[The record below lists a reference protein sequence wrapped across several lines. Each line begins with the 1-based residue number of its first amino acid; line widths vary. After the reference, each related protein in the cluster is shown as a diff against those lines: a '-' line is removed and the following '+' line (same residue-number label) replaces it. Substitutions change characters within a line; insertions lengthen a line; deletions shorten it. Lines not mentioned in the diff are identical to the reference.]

1 MPLSTRTMA
10 VQPNHLTKSYVLPL
24 FILFITSGIS
34 TTHAACSKM
43 DQQSLFSSFD
53 ITSSSLNWS
62 SNDCCRWEG
71 ITCDMAGRVT
81 HLLLPS
87 KRLKGVISPSLGN
100 LTHLTHLNLSH
111 NILSG
116 HLEAGFFLSLGRL
129 QILDLSYNLL
139 SGELPL
145 SPPPSCIRIVDLSSN
160 QFNGT
165 TPSSFLQRA
174 WNLSNLNVSNN
185 LLEGQIPSFNCSYSP
200 FVRSLDFSHNDFSGI
215 IPLGLGNCSK
225 LELFRAGFNNLLGT
239 LPGDIHKAR
248 ALEEI
253 SLPSN
258 KLSGAIGENIANL
271 TNLAILDLNSNQ
283 LSGAL
288 PLHIGKLSRLKLII
302 LHFNNLESFLPPS
315 LMNCSSLTELNL
327 GFNQLEGDLSVLNFS
342 KLTQLIK
349 LDLVSNHFTGPLPI
363 SVYSC
368 KSLIALRLSANDLE
382 GQLQHEIL
390 SLKSLSFLS
399 LASNRLTNVTGAMK
413 ILKDC
418 KSLRVL
424 FLANNF
430 LGEEIP
436 DGDLMVDSS
445 RFQNI
450 TILSLSNSQLTGKI
464 PVWLSK
470 LEKMVQLDLSSNR
483 LTGPIPGWLGTLP
496 SLSSIYLDNNFISGE
511 FPKEL
516 CRLQALRSEKAAT
529 QTGHDDLELPV
540 YYQIFNE
547 SAVLLQVKY
556 LSNLR
561 TAINLSNNSLSG
573 NIPRDIGQ
581 LQLLQQLDIGF
592 NKLSGNIP
600 HQISNLRNLDKL
612 DLSRNNLSG
621 EIPASLSSLNFLS
634 KFSVA
639 YNNLHGEIPLGTQ
652 LQSFDA
658 TAFEGNPGLCGSP
671 LPNKCQKKSPGD
683 SDTTK
688 DQEDVHDSGNGI
700 PWLQISVSL
709 GFIVGFWGVCGPL
722 ALNRSWRYAY
732 FEFFSNVLD
741 HFVR

>member
-24 FILFITSGIS
+24 FILFTTSGIS

-53 ITSSSLNWS
+53 IASSSLNWS

-116 HLEAGFFLSLGRL
+116 QLEAGFFLSLGRL
-129 QILDLSYNLL
+129 QTLDLSYNLL

-165 TPSSFLQRA
+165 TPSSFLQHA
-174 WNLSNLNVSNN
+174 WNLRHLNVSNN

-200 FVRSLDFSHNDFSGI
+200 CVRSLDFSHNDFSGI
-215 IPLGLGNCSK
+215 IPRGLGNCSK
-225 LELFRAGFNNLLGT
+225 LELFRAGFNNLSGT
-239 LPGDIHKAR
+239 LPSDIHKAR

-271 TNLAILDLNSNQ
+271 TNLAILDLYSNQ
-283 LSGAL
+283 LSGTL
-288 PLHIGKLSRLKLII
+288 PLHIGKLSRLKLLI
-302 LHFNNLESFLPPS
+302 LHFNNLEGFLSPS

-342 KLTQLIK
+342 KLTHLIK
-349 LDLVSNHFTGPLPI
+349 LDLMRNHFTGPLPI
-363 SVYSC
+363 NVYSC

-390 SLKSLSFLS
+390 SLKSLSFLA
-399 LASNRLTNVTGAMK
+399 LAYNRLTNVTGAMK

-424 FLANNF
+424 ILTNNF
-430 LGEEIP
+430 LGEEMP

-445 RFQNI
+445 GLQN
-450 TILSLSNSQLTGKI
+450 LSMLSMSGCQLTGKV

-470 LEKMVQLDLSSNR
+470 LEKLVVLDLSSNG
-483 LTGPIPGWLGTLP
+483 LTGSIPGWLGTLP
-496 SLSSIYLDNNFISGE
+496 SLSHIYLDNNFISGE

-529 QTGHDDLELPV
+529 QTGHNDLELPV
-540 YYQIFNE
+540 YYSFTGATI
-547 SAVLLQVKY
+547 LQYKNF
-556 LSNLR
+556 SNMEARISLR
-561 TAINLSNNSLSG
+561 NNSLCG
-573 NIPRDIGQ
+573 NIPRDIGK
-581 LQLLQQLDIGF
+581 LLLLQKLDMSF
-592 NKLSGNIP
+592 NKFSGNIP
-600 HQISNLRNLDKL
+600 HEISKLRNLEML
-612 DLSRNNLSG
+612 DLSGNRLFG
-621 EIPASLSSLNFLS
+621 EIPASLSNLNFLS
-634 KFSVA
+634 SFSVA
-639 YNNLHGEIPLGTQ
+639 YNNLQGQIPLGTQ
-652 LQSFDA
+652 LQGFNA

-671 LPNKCQKKSPGD
+671 LPNKCPKESPGD

-688 DQEDVHDSGNGI
+688 DREDVHDSGDGI

-722 ALNRSWRYAY
+722 ALSRSWRDAY
-732 FEFFSNVLD
+732 FEFFSNVVD
-741 HFVR
+741 RFMR

>member
-1 MPLSTRTMA
+1 
-10 VQPNHLTKSYVLPL
+10 
-24 FILFITSGIS
+24 
-34 TTHAACSKM
+34 M
-43 DQQSLFSSFD
+43 DQLSLFSSFD
-53 ITSSSLNWS
+53 IASSSLNWS

-100 LTHLTHLNLSH
+100 LTHLSHLNLSH
-111 NILSG
+111 NVLSG
-116 HLEAGFFLSLGRL
+116 HLEAGFFLSLGHL

-139 SGELPL
+139 SGKLPL
-145 SPPPSCIRIVDLSSN
+145 SPLPSCIRIVDLSSN

-185 LLEGQIPSFNCSYSP
+185 LLEGQMPSFNCSYSP

-271 TNLAILDLNSNQ
+271 TNLAILDLNFNQ

-288 PLHIGKLSRLKLII
+288 PLHIGNLSRLKLII
-302 LHFNNLESFLPPS
+302 LHFNNLESLLPPS
-315 LMNCSSLTELNL
+315 LMNCSSLTELHL
-327 GFNQLEGDLSVLNFS
+327 GYNQLEGDLSMLNFS
-342 KLTQLIK
+342 NLSQLIK
-349 LDLVSNHFTGPLPI
+349 LDLVSNRFTGPLPI

-368 KSLIALRLSANDLE
+368 KSLIALRLSLNDLE

-399 LASNRLTNVTGAMK
+399 LSHNRLTNVTGAMK

-424 FLANNF
+424 ILTNNF
-430 LGEEIP
+430 LGEEMP

-445 RFQNI
+445 GFQNI
-450 TILSLSNSQLTGKI
+450 
-464 PVWLSK
+464 
-470 LEKMVQLDLSSNR
+470 
-483 LTGPIPGWLGTLP
+483 
-496 SLSSIYLDNNFISGE
+496 SIISE

-529 QTGHDDLELPV
+529 QTGHDDLELPI
-540 YYQIFNE
+540 YYQIFNG
-547 SAVLLQVKY
+547 SADMLQVKY
-556 LSNLR
+556 LSNIGK
-561 TAINLSNNSLSG
+561 AIALWNNSLGG
-573 NIPRDIGQ
+573 NIPCDIGQ
-581 LQLLQQLDIGF
+581 LQLLQELDISF
-592 NKLSGNIP
+592 NKFSGNIP
-600 HQISNLRNLDKL
+600 HQISNLQNLEIL
-612 DLSRNNLSG
+612 DLSRNHLSG

-639 YNNLHGEIPLGTQ
+639 YNNLQGQIPLGTQ

-658 TAFEGNPGLCGSP
+658 IAFEGNPGLCGSP
-671 LPNKCQKKSPGD
+671 LPNECQKKSPGD

-688 DQEDVHDSGNGI
+688 DQEDVDDSGNGI

-722 ALNRSWRYAY
+722 ALSKSWRYAY
-732 FEFFSNVLD
+732 FEFFSNVVD
-741 HFVR
+741 RFAR

>member
-10 VQPNHLTKSYVLPL
+10 VQPSHLTKSYFLPL

-43 DQQSLFSSFD
+43 DQQSLLSSFD
-53 ITSSSLNWS
+53 IASSSLNWS

-100 LTHLTHLNLSH
+100 LTHLTHLYLSH

-145 SPPPSCIRIVDLSSN
+145 SPPPSCIRVVDLSSN
-160 QFNGT
+160 QFNGK

-185 LLEGQIPSFNCSYSP
+185 LLKGQIPSFKCSYSP

-239 LPGDIHKAR
+239 LPSDIHKAR
-248 ALEEI
+248 ALEEV

-258 KLSGAIGENIANL
+258 KLSGTIDENIVNL
-271 TNLAILDLNSNQ
+271 TNLIILDLNFNQ

-302 LHFNNLESFLPPS
+302 LHFNNLESYLPTS

-327 GFNQLEGDLSVLNFS
+327 GYNQFEGDLSVLNFS
-342 KLTQLIK
+342 KLTKLIK
-349 LDLVSNHFTGPLPI
+349 LDLKNNHFTGPLPI

-368 KSLIALRLSANDLE
+368 KSLIALRLSSNDLE
-382 GQLQHEIL
+382 GQIQHEIL

-399 LASNRLTNVTGAMK
+399 LSYNRLSNVTGAMK

-418 KSLRVL
+418 KSLGVL
-424 FLANNF
+424 ILTNNF
-430 LGEEIP
+430 LGEEMP
-436 DGDLMVDSS
+436 DGDLMVGSS
-445 RFQNI
+445 GFQNLYI
-450 TILSLSNSQLTGKI
+450 IGLSSCQLTGKV

-470 LEKMVQLDLSSNR
+470 LEKLKGLDLSFNR

-496 SLSSIYLDNNFISGE
+496 SLSFINLQSNFISGE

-529 QTGHDDLELPV
+529 QTRHGVIELPV
-540 YYQIFNE
+540 YYQSVNG
-547 SAVLLQVKY
+547 SVTRLQVKY
-556 LSNLR
+556 LSNMPTLIALR
-561 TAINLSNNSLSG
+561 NNSLSG

-581 LQLLQQLDIGF
+581 LQLLQELNIGF
-592 NKLSGNIP
+592 NKFSGNIP
-600 HQISNLRNLDKL
+600 HQISNLRKLEIL
-612 DLSRNNLSG
+612 DLSRNHLSG
-621 EIPASLSSLNFLS
+621 EIPASLSSLSFLS
-634 KFSVA
+634 SFSVA
-639 YNNLHGEIPLGTQ
+639 YNNLQGQIPLGTQ
-652 LQSFDA
+652 LQGFNA

-671 LPNKCQKKSPGD
+671 LPNKCPKKSPGD

-688 DQEDVHDSGNGI
+688 GREDAHDSGNGI

-722 ALNRSWRYAY
+722 ALSRSWRYAY
-732 FEFFSNVLD
+732 FEFFSSVVD
-741 HFVR
+741 RFVR

>member
-1 MPLSTRTMA
+1 MDHPR
-10 VQPNHLTKSYVLPL
+10 SYVLLL
-24 FILFITSGIS
+24 FILFITSFIS

-43 DQQSLFSSFD
+43 DQHSLFSSFD
-53 ITSSSLNWS
+53 IASSSLNWTS
-62 SNDCCRWEG
+62 QDCCRWEG
-71 ITCDMAGRVT
+71 ITCDPAGRVT
-81 HLLLPS
+81 RLLLPS
-87 KRLKGVISPSLGN
+87 KRLKGVISPFLGN
-100 LTHLTHLNLSH
+100 LTHLSHLNLSH
-111 NILSG
+111 NILYG
-116 HLEAGFFLSLGRL
+116 HLEAGFFLSLSRL

-145 SPPPSCIRIVDLSSN
+145 SPPPIYIRIVDLSSN

-165 TPSSFLQRA
+165 IPPSFLQRA

-185 LLEGQIPSFNCSYSP
+185 LLKGQIPSFNCSYSP
-200 FVRSLDFSHNDFSGI
+200 FLRSLDFSHNDFSGI

-239 LPGDIHKAR
+239 LPSDIHKAR
-248 ALEEI
+248 ALEEV

-271 TNLAILDLNSNQ
+271 TNLAILDLYSNQ
-283 LSGAL
+283 LSGTL

-349 LDLVSNHFTGPLPI
+349 LDLMSNHFTGPLPT
-363 SVYSC
+363 SVYPC
-368 KSLIALRLSANDLE
+368 KSLIALRLSSNDLE
-382 GQLQHEIL
+382 GQIQHEIL

-399 LASNRLTNVTGAMK
+399 LSFNRLTNVTGAMK

-418 KSLRVL
+418 ESLRALL
-424 FLANNF
+424 FTNSF
-430 LGEEIP
+430 LGEEMP

-445 RFQNI
+445 GFQN
-450 TILSLSNSQLTGKI
+450 LSYVSLSRCQLTGKV

-470 LEKMVQLDLSSNR
+470 LKKLEVFDLSSNR

-496 SLSSIYLDNNFISGE
+496 SLYFINLDDNFISGE

-516 CRLQALRSEKAAT
+516 CRLQALRSKKAAA
-529 QTGHDDLELPV
+529 QTDRGDFELPI
-540 YYQIFNE
+540 YYRSVNV
-547 SAVLLQVKY
+547 SASMLQYKY
-556 LSNLR
+556 LSNMPPTISLR
-561 TAINLSNNSLSG
+561 NNSLSG

-581 LQLLQQLDIGF
+581 LQLLHRLDIGF
-592 NKLSGNIP
+592 NKFSGNIP
-600 HQISNLRNLDKL
+600 HQISNLRNLEKL
-612 DLSRNNLSG
+612 DLSGNHLFG
-621 EIPASLSSLNFLS
+621 EIPASLSNLNFLS
-634 KFSVA
+634 SFSVA
-639 YNNLHGEIPLGTQ
+639 YNNLQGQIPLGTQ
-652 LQSFDA
+652 LQGFNA

-671 LPNKCQKKSPGD
+671 LPNKCPKKSPGD

-688 DQEDVHDSGNGI
+688 DREDAHDSGNGI

-722 ALNRSWRYAY
+722 ALSRSWRYAY
-732 FEFFSNVLD
+732 FEFFSNVVD
-741 HFVR
+741 RFVC

>member
-1 MPLSTRTMA
+1 MPVSTRTMA

-24 FILFITSGIS
+24 FVWFITSGIS
-34 TTHAACSKM
+34 ATHAACSKM

-53 ITSSSLNWS
+53 IASSSLNWS
-62 SNDCCRWEG
+62 SSDCCRWEG

-129 QILDLSYNLL
+129 QILDLSNNLL

-145 SPPPSCIRIVDLSSN
+145 SPPPSYIRTVDLSSN

-200 FVRSLDFSHNDFSGI
+200 FLRSLDFSHNDFSGI

-225 LELFRAGFNNLLGT
+225 LELFRAGFNNLSGT
-239 LPGDIHKAR
+239 LPSDIHKAR

-258 KLSGAIGENIANL
+258 KLSGAIGEKIANL
-271 TNLAILDLNSNQ
+271 TNLAILDLYSNQ
-283 LSGAL
+283 LSGTL

-302 LHFNNLESFLPPS
+302 LHFNNLESFLPSS

-349 LDLVSNHFTGPLPI
+349 LDLVNNHFTGPLPI

-368 KSLIALRLSANDLE
+368 KSLIALRLGANHLE
-382 GQLQHEIL
+382 GQLQHEVL
-390 SLKSLSFLS
+390 SLKSLAFLS
-399 LASNRLTNVTGAMK
+399 LSCNRLTNVTGAMK
-413 ILKDC
+413 ILKDS

-424 FLANNF
+424 LLANNF
-430 LGEEIP
+430 QGEEMP

-445 RFQNI
+445 GFQNLCI
-450 TILSLSNSQLTGKI
+450 ISLSRCQLTGKV

-470 LEKMVQLDLSSNR
+470 LKKMKWLHMSLNR

-496 SLSSIYLDNNFISGE
+496 SLSFINLDNNFISGE

-529 QTGHDDLELPV
+529 QTGDDYLELPI
-540 YYQIFNE
+540 YHISHNGI
-547 SAVLLQVKY
+547 VLQYKNF
-556 LSNLR
+556 SNMPP
-561 TAINLSNNSLSG
+561 TISLSNNSLSG
-573 NIPRDIGQ
+573 NIPRNIGQ
-581 LQLLQQLDIGF
+581 LQRLQKLDVSF
-592 NKLSGNIP
+592 NKFSGNIP
-600 HQISNLRNLDKL
+600 HQISNLRSLELL

-621 EIPASLSSLNFLS
+621 EIPASLTSLNFLS
-634 KFSVA
+634 TFSVA
-639 YNNLHGEIPLGTQ
+639 YNNLQGQIPLGTQ
-652 LQSFDA
+652 LQGFNA

-671 LPNKCQKKSPGD
+671 LPNKCPKKSPGD

-700 PWLQISVSL
+700 PWLQISVTL

-722 ALNRSWRYAY
+722 ALSRSWRYAY
-732 FEFFSNVLD
+732 FEFFSNVVD
-741 HFVR
+741 RFVR

>member
-1 MPLSTRTMA
+1 MA

-24 FILFITSGIS
+24 YILFITSGIS

-43 DQQSLFSSFD
+43 DQQSLFASFD
-53 ITSSSLNWS
+53 IASSSLNWS

-81 HLLLPS
+81 HLLLAS

-100 LTHLTHLNLSH
+100 LTHLSHLNLSH

-139 SGELPL
+139 FGELPL
-145 SPPPSCIRIVDLSSN
+145 SPPPSSIRIVDLSSN
-160 QFNGT
+160 LFNGT

-185 LLEGQIPSFNCSYSP
+185 LIKGQIPSFNCSYSP
-200 FVRSLDFSHNDFSGI
+200 FVISLDFSHNDFSGI

-225 LELFRAGFNNLLGT
+225 LELFRAGFNSLLGT
-239 LPGDIHKAR
+239 LPCDIHKAR

-283 LSGAL
+283 LSGTL

-302 LHFNNLESFLPPS
+302 LHFNSLESFLPPS

-368 KSLIALRLSANDLE
+368 KSLIALRLCSNDLE

-399 LASNRLTNVTGAMK
+399 LAYNRLTNVTGAMK

-424 FLANNF
+424 FFTNSF
-430 LGEEIP
+430 LGEEMP

-445 RFQNI
+445 GFQNLYLI
-450 TILSLSNSQLTGKI
+450 CLARCQLTGKV

-470 LEKMVQLDLSSNR
+470 LKKMKGLNLSFNR
-483 LTGPIPGWLGTLP
+483 LTGPLPGWLGTLP
-496 SLSSIYLDNNFISGE
+496 SLSFINLESNFISGE
-511 FPKEL
+511 LPKEL

-529 QTGHDDLELPV
+529 QTGHGDFELPV
-540 YYQIFNE
+540 YYQHFNG
-547 SAVLLQVKY
+547 SATILQYKY
-556 LSNLR
+556 LSNMEAR
-561 TAINLSNNSLSG
+561 INLRNNSLSG
-573 NIPRDIGQ
+573 NIPCDIGQ
-581 LQLLQQLDIGF
+581 LQLLQKLDLSF
-592 NKLSGNIP
+592 NKFSGNIP
-600 HQISNLRNLDKL
+600 HQISNLRNLELL
-612 DLSRNNLSG
+612 DLSRNHLSG
-621 EIPASLSSLNFLS
+621 EIPASLSSLDFLS
-634 KFSVA
+634 SFGVA
-639 YNNLHGEIPLGTQ
+639 YNNLQGQIPLGTQ
-652 LQSFDA
+652 FQGFNA
-658 TAFEGNPGLCGSP
+658 IAFEGNLGLCGSP
-671 LPNKCQKKSPGD
+671 LPNECPKKSPGD

-688 DQEDVHDSGNGI
+688 DREDVHDSGNEI
-700 PWLQISVSL
+700 PCLQISVSL

-722 ALNRSWRYAY
+722 ALSRSWRYAY
-732 FEFFSNVLD
+732 FKFFSNVVD
-741 HFVR
+741 SFVR

>member
-1 MPLSTRTMA
+1 
-10 VQPNHLTKSYVLPL
+10 
-24 FILFITSGIS
+24 
-34 TTHAACSKM
+34 M
-43 DQQSLFSSFD
+43 DQESLFSSFD
-53 ITSSSLNWS
+53 IASSSLNWS
-62 SNDCCRWEG
+62 SHDCCQWEG

-87 KRLKGVISPSLGN
+87 KHLKGVISPSLGN

-116 HLEAGFFLSLGRL
+116 QLEAGFFLSLGRL

-239 LPGDIHKAR
+239 LPSDIYKAR
-248 ALEEI
+248 ALEEV

-258 KLSGAIGENIANL
+258 KLSGAIGE
-271 TNLAILDLNSNQ
+271 
-283 LSGAL
+283 
-288 PLHIGKLSRLKLII
+288 
-302 LHFNNLESFLPPS
+302 E
-315 LMNCSSLTELNL
+315 M
-327 GFNQLEGDLSVLNFS
+327 
-342 KLTQLIK
+342 
-349 LDLVSNHFTGPLPI
+349 
-363 SVYSC
+363 
-368 KSLIALRLSANDLE
+368 
-382 GQLQHEIL
+382 
-390 SLKSLSFLS
+390 
-399 LASNRLTNVTGAMK
+399 
-413 ILKDC
+413 
-418 KSLRVL
+418 
-424 FLANNF
+424 
-430 LGEEIP
+430 P

-445 RFQNI
+445 GFQNLHAI
-450 TILSLSNSQLTGKI
+450 GLGMCQLTGKV

-470 LEKMVQLDLSSNR
+470 LEKMKMLDLSSNR

-540 YYQIFNE
+540 YFRSLNK
-547 SAVLLQVKY
+547 SAVLLQVNY
-556 LSNLR
+556 LSNSR
-561 TAINLSNNSLSG
+561 TAINLGNNSLSG

-581 LQLLQQLDIGF
+581 LQLLQILDISL
-592 NKLSGNIP
+592 NNLSGNIP
-600 HQISNLRNLDKL
+600 HQISNLRNLDNL
-612 DLSRNNLSG
+612 DLSRNHLSG
-621 EIPASLSSLNFLS
+621 EIPASLSGLNFLS
-634 KFSVA
+634 SFSVA
-639 YNNLHGEIPLGTQ
+639 YNNLHGQIPLGTQ

-671 LPNKCQKKSPGD
+671 LPNGCQKKSPGD

-722 ALNRSWRYAY
+722 ALSRPWRYAY
-732 FEFFSNVLD
+732 FEFFSNVVD
-741 HFVR
+741 RFVR

>member
-10 VQPNHLTKSYVLPL
+10 LQPKHLTRSYVLLL
-24 FILFITSGIS
+24 FILFITSFIS

-43 DQQSLFSSFD
+43 DQHSLFSSFD
-53 ITSSSLNWS
+53 IASSSLNWTS
-62 SNDCCRWEG
+62 QDCCRWEG
-71 ITCDMAGRVT
+71 ITCDPAGRVT
-81 HLLLPS
+81 RLLLPS
-87 KRLKGVISPSLGN
+87 KRLKGVISPFLGN
-100 LTHLTHLNLSH
+100 LTHLSHLNLSH
-111 NILSG
+111 NILYG
-116 HLEAGFFLSLGRL
+116 HLEAGFFLSLSRL

-145 SPPPSCIRIVDLSSN
+145 SPPPIYIRIVDLSSN

-165 TPSSFLQRA
+165 IPPSFLQRA

-185 LLEGQIPSFNCSYSP
+185 LLKGQIPSFNCSYSP
-200 FVRSLDFSHNDFSGI
+200 FLRSLDFSHNDFSGI

-239 LPGDIHKAR
+239 LPSDIHKAR
-248 ALEEI
+248 ALEEV

-271 TNLAILDLNSNQ
+271 TNLAILDLYSNQ
-283 LSGAL
+283 LSGTL
-288 PLHIGKLSRLKLII
+288 PLHIGKLSRLKFII

-349 LDLVSNHFTGPLPI
+349 LDLMSNHFTGPLPT

-368 KSLIALRLSANDLE
+368 KSLIALRLSSNDLE
-382 GQLQHEIL
+382 GQIQHEIL

-399 LASNRLTNVTGAMK
+399 LSFSRLTNVTGAMK

-418 KSLRVL
+418 ERKV
-424 FLANNF
+424 
-430 LGEEIP
+430 
-436 DGDLMVDSS
+436 
-445 RFQNI
+445 
-450 TILSLSNSQLTGKI
+450 

-470 LEKMVQLDLSSNR
+470 LKKMEVFDLSANR
-483 LTGPIPGWLGTLP
+483 LTGSIPGWLGTLP
-496 SLSSIYLDNNFISGE
+496 SLYFINLDDNFISGE

-516 CRLQALRSEKAAT
+516 CRLKALRSEKAAT
-529 QTGHDDLELPV
+529 QTDHGDFELPI
-540 YYQIFNE
+540 YYRSVNV
-547 SAVLLQVKY
+547 SASMLQYKY
-556 LSNLR
+556 LSNMPPTISLR
-561 TAINLSNNSLSG
+561 NNSLSG

-581 LQLLQQLDIGF
+581 LQLLHRLDIGF
-592 NKLSGNIP
+592 NNFSGNIP
-600 HQISNLRNLDKL
+600 HQISNLRNLEIL
-612 DLSRNNLSG
+612 DISGNHLFG
-621 EIPASLSSLNFLS
+621 EIPASLSNLNFLS
-634 KFSVA
+634 SFSVA
-639 YNNLHGEIPLGTQ
+639 YNNLQGQIPLGTQ
-652 LQSFDA
+652 LQGFNA

-671 LPNKCQKKSPGD
+671 LPNKCPKKSPGD

-688 DQEDVHDSGNGI
+688 DREDVHDSGNGI

-722 ALNRSWRYAY
+722 ALSRSWRYTY
-732 FEFFSNVLD
+732 FEFFSNIAD
-741 HFVR
+741 RFVC

>member
-1 MPLSTRTMA
+1 MA

-34 TTHAACSKM
+34 TTHAACSTM

-53 ITSSSLNWS
+53 IASSSLNWS
-62 SNDCCRWEG
+62 SHDCCRWEG

-160 QFNGT
+160 LFNGT

-174 WNLSNLNVSNN
+174 WNWSNLNVSNN
-185 LLEGQIPSFNCSYSP
+185 LLEGQMPSFNCSYSP
-200 FVRSLDFSHNDFSGI
+200 FASITFWGHFQ
-215 IPLGLGNCSK
+215 
-225 LELFRAGFNNLLGT
+225 
-239 LPGDIHKAR
+239 
-248 ALEEI
+248 EI

-271 TNLAILDLNSNQ
+271 TNLAVRDLNSNQ

-302 LHFNNLESFLPPS
+302 LHLNNLESFLPPS

-327 GFNQLEGDLSVLNFS
+327 AFNQLEGHLSVLNFS

-349 LDLVSNHFTGPLPI
+349 LDLLNNHFTGPLPI

-368 KSLIALRLSANDLE
+368 KSLIALRLSSNDLE

-399 LASNRLTNVTGAMK
+399 LAYNRLTNVIGAIK

-424 FLANNF
+424 FFANNF
-430 LGEEIP
+430 LGEEMP

-445 RFQNI
+445 GFQNLC
-450 TILSLSNSQLTGKI
+450 ILSLSSSQLIGKI

-483 LTGPIPGWLGTLP
+483 LTGPIPGWFGTLP
-496 SLSSIYLDNNFISGE
+496 SLSSIYLDNNFISCE

-529 QTGHDDLELPV
+529 QTGHDDLELPI
-540 YYQIFNE
+540 YQRFNG
-547 SAVLLQVKY
+547 SAVLLQVNY

-561 TAINLSNNSLSG
+561 TSINLRNNSLSG
-573 NIPRDIGQ
+573 NIPCDIGQ

-592 NKLSGNIP
+592 NNLSGNIP
-600 HQISNLRNLDKL
+600 HQISNLRNLEIL
-612 DLSRNNLSG
+612 DLLRNHLSG

-634 KFSVA
+634 NFSVA
-639 YNNLHGEIPLGTQ
+639 YNNLHGQIPLGTQ

-671 LPNKCQKKSPGD
+671 LPNQCQKKSPGD

-722 ALNRSWRYAY
+722 ALSRS
-732 FEFFSNVLD
+732 
-741 HFVR
+741 

>member
-1 MPLSTRTMA
+1 
-10 VQPNHLTKSYVLPL
+10 
-24 FILFITSGIS
+24 
-34 TTHAACSKM
+34 M
-43 DQQSLFSSFD
+43 DQESLFSSFD
-53 ITSSSLNWS
+53 IASSSLNWS

-87 KRLKGVISPSLGN
+87 KRLKGVISPFLGN

-116 HLEAGFFLSLGRL
+116 HLEAAFFLSLGRL
-129 QILDLSYNLL
+129 QILDLSCNLL

-271 TNLAILDLNSNQ
+271 TNLAVLDLNSNQ

-302 LHFNNLESFLPPS
+302 LHFNNLES
-315 LMNCSSLTELNL
+315 
-327 GFNQLEGDLSVLNFS
+327 
-342 KLTQLIK
+342 
-349 LDLVSNHFTGPLPI
+349 
-363 SVYSC
+363 
-368 KSLIALRLSANDLE
+368 
-382 GQLQHEIL
+382 
-390 SLKSLSFLS
+390 
-399 LASNRLTNVTGAMK
+399 
-413 ILKDC
+413 
-418 KSLRVL
+418 
-424 FLANNF
+424 
-430 LGEEIP
+430 EEIP

-445 RFQNI
+445 GFQNI
-450 TILSLSNSQLTGKI
+450 SFISLSRCQLTGKV

-470 LEKMVQLDLSSNR
+470 LEKLKGLDLSFNR

-496 SLSSIYLDNNFISGE
+496 SLYLINLESNFISGE
-511 FPKEL
+511 FPNEL
-516 CRLQALRSEKAAT
+516 CRLQALRSEKAVT
-529 QTGHDDLELPV
+529 QTGHDDLELPI
-540 YYQIFNE
+540 YQASFNG
-547 SAVLLQVKY
+547 SVVMLQVKY
-556 LSNLR
+556 LSNLGTR
-561 TAINLSNNSLSG
+561 IKLWNNNLSG

-581 LQLLQQLDIGF
+581 LQLLRQLNISF
-592 NKLSGNIP
+592 NKFSGNIP
-600 HQISNLRNLDKL
+600 HQISNLRNLETL
-612 DLSRNNLSG
+612 DLSRNHLFG
-621 EIPASLSSLNFLS
+621 EIPASLSGLNFLS
-634 KFSVA
+634 SFSVA
-639 YNNLHGEIPLGTQ
+639 YNNLQGQIPLGTQ

-671 LPNKCQKKSPGD
+671 LPNQCQKKSPGH

-722 ALNRSWRYAY
+722 ALSRSWRYPY
-732 FEFFSNVLD
+732 FEFFSNVVD
-741 HFVR
+741 RFVR

>member
-1 MPLSTRTMA
+1 
-10 VQPNHLTKSYVLPL
+10 
-24 FILFITSGIS
+24 
-34 TTHAACSKM
+34 
-43 DQQSLFSSFD
+43 
-53 ITSSSLNWS
+53 
-62 SNDCCRWEG
+62 
-71 ITCDMAGRVT
+71 MAGRVT

-100 LTHLTHLNLSH
+100 LTHLSHLNLSH
-111 NILSG
+111 NVLSG

-225 LELFRAGFNNLLGT
+225 LELFRAGFNSLMGT
-239 LPGDIHKAR
+239 LPSDIHKAR

-258 KLSGAIGENIANL
+258 KLSGAIDESIANL
-271 TNLAILDLNSNQ
+271 TNLAILDLNCNQ

-302 LHFNNLESFLPPS
+302 LHFNNLQSFLPPS

-327 GFNQLEGDLSVLNFS
+327 GYNQLEGDLSLLNFS
-342 KLTQLIK
+342 NLTQLIK
-349 LDLVSNHFTGPLPI
+349 LDLMHNHFTGPLPI

-368 KSLIALRLSANDLE
+368 KSLIALRLSSNDLE

-399 LASNRLTNVTGAMK
+399 LGYNRLTNVTGAMK

-424 FLANNF
+424 ILTNIF

-445 RFQNI
+445 GFQNI
-450 TILSLSNSQLTGKI
+450 SVISFSRCQLTGKL

-470 LEKMVQLDLSSNR
+470 LKKMKVLDLSLNR

-496 SLSSIYLDNNFISGE
+496 SLSYINLNNNFISGE

-529 QTGHDDLELPV
+529 QIGHDDLELP
-540 YYQIFNE
+540 IHFN
-547 SAVLLQVKY
+547 APVVLLQVKY
-556 LSNLR
+556 LSSIEMAIGLR
-561 TAINLSNNSLSG
+561 NNSLTG
-573 NIPRDIGQ
+573 NIPREIGQ
-581 LQLLQQLDIGF
+581 LQLLRELDISF
-592 NKLSGNIP
+592 NNLSGNIP
-600 HQISNLRNLDKL
+600 HQISNLRNLEML
-612 DLSRNNLSG
+612 DLSRNHLSG

-634 KFSVA
+634 NCSVA
-639 YNNLHGEIPLGTQ
+639 YNNLQGQIPLGTQ

-671 LPNKCQKKSPGD
+671 LPNQCQKKSPGD

-722 ALNRSWRYAY
+722 ALSRSWRYAY
-732 FEFFSNVLD
+732 FEFFSNVVD
-741 HFVR
+741 RFVR